1 MSKRFPRFAAAC
13 ALVVL
18 SLPASAAP
26 PPASVTGIPP
36 PPALVNAI
44 IDWLAIELGL
54 PRDLPPPSIRLAS
67 SRKIATF
74 RYTGVLSD
82 HPRDTADVPRGQR
95 ETVAAYDSLT
105 RTILLPDG
113 WTPATA
119 ANVSVLVHEMVH
131 HLQNA
136 GGLRYEC
143 PQSSEKPAYDAQQK
157 WLLRYGRNLESD
169 FDLDGF
175 TLLVATQCFY

>member
-1 MSKRFPRFAAAC
+1 MSKDFPRFVAAC
-13 ALVVL
+13 ALAVL
-18 SLPASAAP
+18 SLPTSAAP

-36 PPALVNAI
+36 PQALVSAI

-54 PRDLPPPSIRLAS
+54 PGDLPPPSVRLAPA
-67 SRKIATF
+67 RRIATF
-74 RYTGVLSD
+74 RYTGMLSD

-105 RTILLPDG
+105 RTILLPEG

-119 ANVSVLVHEMVH
+119 ADVSILVHEMVH
-131 HLQNA
+131 HLQHA

-143 PQSSEKPAYDAQQK
+143 AQASERPAYEAQQK
-157 WLLRYGRNLESD
+157 WLRRYGRDLESD
-169 FDLDGF
+169 FELDGF